1 MFDCKNIKD
10 PYRFI
15 EDLHARL
22 EGAIA
27 DNEAALS
34 SSYYPMDFNINRK
47 ELYVL
52 ESIMKFVENYS
63 SIESMCENCSHG
75 ENNFCNTERVACD
88 VWSDGKGVSTHDKD
102 YHCDRW
108 EGVE

>member
-15 EDLHARL
+15 EDLHTRL

-27 DNEAALS
+27 DNKAALS
-34 SSYYPMDFNINRK
+34 NSYYPMDFNINRK

-52 ESIMKFVENYS
+52 ESIMKFVENY
-63 SIESMCENCSHG
+63 CDVENTCKNCNYG
-75 ENNFCNTERVACD
+75 ENNFCNTDKVACNI
-88 VWSDGKGVSTHDKD
+88 WSDGKGTSTHDPD
-102 YHCDRW
+102 YSCDRW
-108 EGVE
+108 EDIE